1 MDTSADHYKSDKN
14 QTGPF
19 PSILIRTVLGA
30 FRWLAGIF
38 TLTEA
43 DRLQAGIYFGGGEHD
58 G

>member
-1 MDTSADHYKSDKN
+1 
-14 QTGPF
+14 
-19 PSILIRTVLGA
+19 VLGA